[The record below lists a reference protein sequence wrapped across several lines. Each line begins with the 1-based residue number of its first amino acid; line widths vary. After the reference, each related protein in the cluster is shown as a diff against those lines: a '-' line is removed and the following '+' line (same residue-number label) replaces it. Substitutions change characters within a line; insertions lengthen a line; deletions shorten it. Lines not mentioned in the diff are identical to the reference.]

1 MDVFAFIES
10 ANVRQAIIAGEI
22 LQIIVLI
29 IFIVLFPPCV
39 EILTHNKNKNIIFA
53 KMMFLFL
60 LCVKISTQG
69 GNNTMKIIKT
79 IICKISPAIIACLTL
94 ALSINANTSTCFV
107 MYQPKTPAKLYEFK
121 KIK

>member
-53 KMMFLFL
+53 KMML
-60 LCVKISTQG
+60 ISF
-69 GNNTMKIIKT
+69 N
-79 IICKISPAIIACLTL
+79 
-94 ALSINANTSTCFV
+94 V
-107 MYQPKTPAKLYEFK
+107 MYFLNFFG
-121 KIK
+121 KI

>member
-1 MDVFAFIES
+1 MTYILK
-10 ANVRQAIIAGEI
+10 NIIILDFKFQILPKKFRKYITLNEI
-22 LQIIVLI
+22 
-29 IFIVLFPPCV
+29 
-39 EILTHNKNKNIIFA
+39 NIIFA

-107 MYQPKTPAKLYEFK
+107 MYQPKTPAKLDEFK